1 MNDITLATLIEQ
13 KFRAE
18 ALGDL
23 DAYKY
28 LKNDWLIDAIIGVLK
43 AHPEIKERINIDK
56 MSLNQLICVIEIYF
70 KEKSDRRKLK
80 QEKILKFIKSR
91 DGYRSEET
99 LLLLL
104 VLGFTFR
111 HAYKRLQNNQK
122 CAGEILD
129 LEPSMAG
136 AKCNVHFQIKM
147 PIQKKDPMVKLL
159 FDLIVNDDVPSQVI
173 DSEFENLNAKLNPSK
188 NNSNNE
194 RSIYHRSK
202 K

>member
-23 DAYKY
+23 DAFKY

-43 AHPEIKERINIDK
+43 AHPEVKERINIDK
-56 MSLNQLICVIEIYF
+56 MSLNQIICVIEKFF
-70 KEKSDRRKLK
+70 KEKSNRRKLK
-80 QEKILKFIKSR
+80 QEKILKFIKYR

-122 CAGEILD
+122 CVGEILD
-129 LEPSMAG
+129 LEPSMSG

-147 PIQKKDPMVKLL
+147 PIQKKNPMVKSLY
-159 FDLIVNDDVPSQVI
+159 DLIMNDDVPSQVI
-173 DSEFENLNAKLNPSK
+173 DSEFESLNAKLNPSK
-188 NNSNNE
+188 NNSSNE
-194 RSIYHRSK
+194 RGIHHRSK

>member
-56 MSLNQLICVIEIYF
+56 MSLNQVICVIEKYF
-70 KEKSDRRKLK
+70 KEKNNRRKLK
-80 QEKILKFIKSR
+80 QEQIFKFIKSH
-91 DGYRSEET
+91 DDYRIEET

-104 VLGFTFR
+104 MLGFTFR
-111 HAYKRLQNNQK
+111 HAHKRLENNQK
-122 CAGEILD
+122 GAGEILD
-129 LEPSMAG
+129 LEPSLSG

-159 FDLIVNDDVPSQVI
+159 YDLIVNDDVPSQVI
-173 DSEFENLNAKLNPSK
+173 DSEFENLNAKLNHSK
-188 NNSNNE
+188 NNSNNK
-194 RSIYHRSK
+194 RSIYNRSK